1 LEAIVSIKQE
11 LQRERMEPRRGTF
24 LQEVTARVREVREAR
39 AATGKD
45 PRAVALGRLG
55 GLAKAKRMAER
66 QAGRK
71 AEQKELHTPSP
82 AKPKRGTFLQEATA
96 TEKIA

>member
-1 LEAIVSIKQE
+1 MSIKEE
-11 LQRERMEPRRGTF
+11 LKKEREAN
-24 LQEVTARVREVREAR
+24 LLAANLARVREAT
-39 AATGKD
+39 AAKGKD
-45 PRAVALGRLG
+45 PAAVALGRLG

-82 AKPKRGTFLQEATA
+82 AKPKRGTLLQEATGSGS
-96 TEKIA
+96 EV